1 MHGTTSIEYHP
12 NHGWLLSVFRFL
24 LALLIILFFAY
35 LTESHAQKQ
44 SSTRRVTTANIVEA
58 EQLLSDLGYWTGPV
72 DGVLDGASRHAL
84 MAFQKIEGRKLT
96 GALTIAELE
105 ALRVASPPEARDKT
119 YAHVEV
125 DLSRQILMIVDETGK
140 VSRVLPVCTGNEKM
154 YVDQG
159 RRQRAHTPRGRF
171 TVTRKIN
178 GLRIS
183 TLGSLY
189 YPCYI
194 VNGIAIHGS
203 PSVAPHPASHGCIRI
218 PMFAAREFHDLTPV
232 GTVVWVYDNS
242 E

>member
-1 MHGTTSIEYHP
+1 MRGTTSIEYHP
-12 NHGWLLSVFRFL
+12 DHGWLLAVLRFL
-24 LALLIILFFAY
+24 LALLIILVLAY
-35 LTESHAQKQ
+35 FTESHAQKQ
-44 SSTRRVTTANIVEA
+44 SSTRHLTTADVVEA

-72 DGVLDGASRHAL
+72 DGVLDGATRHGL
-84 MAFQKIEGRKLT
+84 TAFQKVEGRKRSGRLT
-96 GALTIAELE
+96 VAELE

-119 YAHVEV
+119 YAHLEV
-125 DLSRQILMIVDETGK
+125 DLERQILMVVDETGRA
-140 VSRVLPVCTGNEKM
+140 SRILPVCTGNEKM

-203 PSVAPHPASHGCIRI
+203 ASISPYPASHGCIRI
-218 PMFAAREFHDLTPV
+218 PMFAAREFHDITPV
-232 GTVVWVYDNS
+232 GTVVLVYDDS